1 MDKKMAQTAK
11 LAIETELDV
20 AFCRG
25 HFPALGG
32 DWVFLENAGGTL
44 VPDQVIARLNQ
55 FTSECQVQPGEGYP
69 ASDQGAARIAEGR
82 ATLAAL
88 INAEPGEIVIGPSTT
103 SNVYVLSHALRP
115 LLAPGDEIVVTNQ
128 DHEANIGA
136 WRRLEATG
144 IVLREW
150 QIDPETED
158 LEIEDLLPL
167 LGDKTKLVCFN
178 HCSNVAGMFRDVKAI
193 ARRVHEAGALVCV
206 DGVAAVPHRRVD
218 VKALDVDFY
227 LYSPYKVFG
236 PHMGVLY
243 GKRDLLALLANQS
256 HYFLGEDD
264 YQRRLCPGGY
274 NYELTAAAGGIAEY
288 MDRVHAHHFPGANL
302 ETQARLDRVFEL
314 FAGHERKLAQRIED
328 YLNARDGL
336 RLVARGAAG
345 RRERIGVFTFTVDG
359 RNSGEITTRLK
370 AGKISLLADD
380 FYAARYIDALGLLER
395 GDAVRVS
402 LVHYNDAAD
411 VDRLLGQLDETLSS

>member
-1 MDKKMAQTAK
+1 MDKNMAQAAQTTNM
-11 LAIETELDV
+11 TELDV

-44 VPDQVIARLNQ
+44 VPDQVIARLNR
-55 FTSECQVQPGEGYP
+55 FTRQCQVQPGAGYP
-69 ASDQGAARIAEGR
+69 ASDQGAARIAEGQ
-82 ATLAAL
+82 AALAAL

-103 SNVYVLSHALRP
+103 ANVYVLSHALRP

-128 DHEANIGA
+128 DHEANNGA
-136 WRRLEATG
+136 WRRLEAVG

-150 QIDPETED
+150 RMNAETED

-178 HCSNVAGMFRDVKAI
+178 HCSNIAGMFRDVKEI
-193 ARRVHEAGALVCV
+193 AAKVHQAGALVCV
-206 DGVAAVPHRRVD
+206 DGVAAVPHRRID

-236 PHMGVLY
+236 PHLGVLY
-243 GKRDLLALLANQS
+243 GKRDLLALLANQN
-256 HYFLGEDD
+256 HYFLAEDD
-264 YQRRLCPGGY
+264 TQRRLCPGGY

-302 ETQARLDRVFEL
+302 ETQARLDQVFEL

-328 YLNARDGL
+328 YLNSRAGV

-345 RRERIGVFTFTVDG
+345 RRERIGVFAFTVEG
-359 RNSGEITTRLK
+359 RDSGDIAARLK
-370 AGKISLLADD
+370 AGKIGLHADD
-380 FYAARYIDALGLLER
+380 FYAARCIDALGLREQGGVLR
-395 GDAVRVS
+395 AS

-411 VDRLLGQLDETLSS
+411 VDRLLGHLDETLSS

>member
-1 MDKKMAQTAK
+1 MDRNMTQTAK
-11 LAIETELDV
+11 LAMQTELNV

-128 DHEANIGA
+128 DHEANNGA
-136 WRRLEATG
+136 WRALEAIG

-150 QIDPETED
+150 RMNPETED

-178 HCSNVAGMFRDVKAI
+178 HCSNIAGMFRDVKEI
-193 ARRVHEAGALVCV
+193 ACRVHDAGALVCV

-218 VKALDVDFY
+218 VKALDADFY

-288 MDRVHAHHFPGANL
+288 MDQVHAHHFPGANL
-302 ETQARLDRVFEL
+302 ETQARLDQVFGL
-314 FAGHERKLAQRIED
+314 FAEHERKLAQRIED
-328 YLNARDGL
+328 YLNARPDV
-336 RLVARGAAG
+336 RLVGRGAAG
-345 RRERIGVFTFTVDG
+345 RRERIGVFAFTVEG
-359 RNSGEITTRLK
+359 RNSGDVAAKLK
-370 AGKISLLADD
+370 AGKIGLHADD
-380 FYAARYIDALGLLER
+380 FYAARCIDALGLRER
-395 GDAVRVS
+395 GGVLRAS

-411 VDRLLGQLDETLSS
+411 VDRLLDHLDETLSS

>member
-1 MDKKMAQTAK
+1 MDKNTAQAAKTA
-11 LAIETELDV
+11 ANTELDV

-44 VPDQVIARLNQ
+44 VPDQVIARLKQ
-55 FTSECQVQPGEGYP
+55 FTSDCQVQPGEGYP
-69 ASDQGAARIAEGR
+69 ASDRGAARIAEGQ
-82 ATLAAL
+82 AALAAL

-103 SNVYVLSHALRP
+103 GNVYVLSHALRP

-128 DHEANIGA
+128 DHEANNGA

-150 QIDPETED
+150 RMNAETED

-178 HCSNVAGMFRDVKAI
+178 HCSNIAGMFRDVKEI
-193 ARRVHEAGALVCV
+193 AAHVHEAGALVCV

-236 PHMGVLY
+236 PHLGVLY
-243 GKRDLLALLANQS
+243 GRRDLLALLANQS
-256 HYFLGEDD
+256 HYFLAEDD
-264 YQRRLCPGGY
+264 HQRRLCPGGY

-288 MDRVHAHHFPGANL
+288 LDRVHAHHFPGANL
-302 ETQARLDRVFEL
+302 ETQARLDQVFEL
-314 FAGHERKLAQRIED
+314 FAEHERKMAQRIED
-328 YLNARDGL
+328 YLNARADL

-345 RRERIGVFTFTVDG
+345 RRERIGVFAFTVEG
-359 RNSGEITTRLK
+359 RDSGEIATRLK
-370 AGKISLLADD
+370 AGKIGLHADD
-380 FYAARYIDALGLLER
+380 FYAARCIDALGLRER
-395 GDAVRVS
+395 GGVLRAS

-411 VDRLLGQLDETLSS
+411 VDRLLGQLEETLSS